1 MKSNQKVTKVKLKVE
16 QNNDYVLLGLVSAE
30 PDYKLSF
37 SLNKKFGISLK
48 NINPLKL
55 NRDFHSEQAFSRFS
69 NIDDHSD
76 LNFSL
81 ISNRSGKNFLLN
93 KLKNIDFLL
102 QIQISEKEADLN
114 SITLKLREIDS
125 VTAVFNIDLDA
136 IKDKNLHYL
145 TQ

>member
-16 QNNDYVLLGLVSAE
+16 QNNEYVLIGLVSAE
-30 PDYKLSF
+30 PDYKLSL
-37 SLNKKFGISLK
+37 SLNKKFRISLK

-55 NRDFHSEQAFSRFS
+55 NGDIYSEQTFSRFS
-69 NIDDHSD
+69 NNDDHSD

-93 KLKNIDFLL
+93 KLKNIDYLL

-114 SITLKLREIDS
+114 AITLKLREIDS
-125 VTAVFNIDLDA
+125 VTAIFNIDLNTM
-136 IKDKNLHYL
+136 KDKNLHYL

>member
-1 MKSNQKVTKVKLKVE
+1 MKSTKKITKLKLNID
-16 QNNDYVLLGLVSAE
+16 QNNDYLLLGIVSAE

-37 SLNKKFGISLK
+37 SLNKKFRISLK

-93 KLKNIDFLL
+93 KLKNIDYLL
-102 QIQISEKEADLN
+102 QIQISEKESDLN
-114 SITLKLREIDS
+114 TITSKLREIDS

>member
-16 QNNDYVLLGLVSAE
+16 QNNDFVLLGIVSAE
-30 PDYKLSF
+30 PDYKLSL
-37 SLNKKFGISLK
+37 SLNKKFRVSLK

-55 NRDFHSEQAFSRFS
+55 NGDIHSELAFSRFS
-69 NIDDHSD
+69 NNDDHSD

-81 ISNRSGKNFLLN
+81 ISNRAGKNFLLN
-93 KLKNIDFLL
+93 KLKNIDYLL

-125 VTAVFNIDLDA
+125 VTAVFNIDLNTM
-136 IKDKNLHYL
+136 KDKNLHYL